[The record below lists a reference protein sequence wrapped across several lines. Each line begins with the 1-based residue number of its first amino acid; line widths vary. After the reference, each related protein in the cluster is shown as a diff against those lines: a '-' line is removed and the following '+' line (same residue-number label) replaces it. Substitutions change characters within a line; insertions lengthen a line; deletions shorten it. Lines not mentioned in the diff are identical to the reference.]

1 MTVTEFK
8 NEFNIA
14 YDSIAS
20 NMAPAL
26 DDYEISVFLTR
37 AQEQLVKN
45 KFDQDSNA
53 KRRGFENS
61 SKRRWDLKE
70 LIKNYKS
77 MNEVVLTD
85 KGIDPRS
92 KFYAIPSDVF
102 LIVNEQAVILDS
114 SCNNAQKTVSVDP
127 KTHDEYNDQKDNPF
141 KKPYNKKVWRMDY
154 NSSAGNNVVELISN
168 DTIKSYNL
176 RYIKKPAPIII
187 SDLSSFGEGLTI
199 EGLFTPR
206 TSELDSTVHSEI
218 VDRAV
223 ELAIASYRQNN
234 LETKI
239 TVDSRNE

>member
-8 NEFNIA
+8 NEFNIG
-14 YDSIAS
+14 YDSVSS
-20 NMAPAL
+20 NMAPNL

-45 KFDQDSNA
+45 KFDPNSNQ
-53 KRRGFENS
+53 KRKGFENT

-70 LIKNYKS
+70 LIKDYKS
-77 MNEVVLTD
+77 MNEVSID
-85 KGIDPRS
+85 KHIDPSS
-92 KFYAIPSDVF
+92 KFYAIPSDVY
-102 LIVNEQAVILDS
+102 LIVQEQVVIYDS
-114 SCNNAQKTVSVDP
+114 SCNNSEKIVDVKP
-127 KTHDEYNDQKDNPF
+127 KTYDEYNDHKDSPF
-141 KKPYNKKVWRMDY
+141 KKPYKKQVWRLDY
-154 NSSAGNNVVELISN
+154 NSSAGNNVVELISTEN
-168 DTIKSYNL
+168 IKSYNL
-176 RYIKKPAPIII
+176 RYIKKPSPIII

-199 EGLFTPR
+199 EGLFTPK
-206 TSELDSTVHSEI
+206 TSELDSTVHPEI